1 MTSRFPTPDNVHQLT
16 RLRQLG
22 EPPIPPHHRGQR
34 LSIGPEARFLVS
46 VAQGPK
52 GSLRWW
58 RLSEDTAL
66 PQVTHPLDGGLAAA
80 VTPDGNTVLS
90 ATVRGEIQQWSAT
103 AGSLLREAS
112 LEETFTSLHLSPL
125 GDSLLLTG
133 YNGGAWLWDVHDWRM
148 RREMQDSRIQLKCC
162 TLSPDGLLAVAG
174 GERNSV
180 HFWDATT
187 GASLEPLSVHA
198 SDVWDVAF
206 HPSGHLLA
214 VGTSWEYIHL
224 IDVESRRVVRT
235 LKGAASGNWS
245 LSFSPD
251 GELLVSS
258 YGTGFVV
265 LRVRDGARLFGD
277 HDLNDQQMSSAVFS
291 PDGRFIAWGQGDGTV
306 GLWGVPE

>member
-1 MTSRFPTPDNVHQLT
+1 MMTPDTAHQLT
-16 RLRQLG
+16 HLRQLG
-22 EPPIPPHHRGQR
+22 VAPRPPHYRGQR
-34 LSIGPEARFLVS
+34 LSIAPRARFLVS
-46 VAQGPK
+46 VAQGPR

-58 RLSEDTAL
+58 SLSDNTAH
-66 PQVTHPLDGGLAAA
+66 PQVDHPLDGGLAAA
-80 VTPDGNTVLS
+80 VTPEGNTVLS

-103 AGSLLREAS
+103 DGSLLREAS
-112 LEETFTSLHLSPL
+112 VAETFTSLYLSPR

-133 YNGGAWLWDVHDWRM
+133 YNGGAWLWDVQDWRM
-148 RREMQDSRIQLKCC
+148 RREMQDTRIPLKCC
-162 TLSPDGLLAVAG
+162 TLSPDGALAVAG
-174 GERNSV
+174 GEGSSV
-180 HFWDATT
+180 HFWDSTT
-187 GASLEPLSVHA
+187 GAALEPLSIQA
-198 SDVWDVAF
+198 TDVWDVAF

-224 IDVESRRVVRT
+224 IEVESRRVVRT
-235 LKGAASGNWS
+235 LKGAAIGNWS

-291 PDGRFIAWGQGDGTV
+291 PDGSFIAWGQGDGTV
-306 GLWGVPE
+306 GLWGVRE